1 MILADKII
9 DLRKKAG
16 WSQEELAEKLAVTR
30 QSVSKW
36 EGAQS
41 IPDMD
46 KVVQMSRLFGVTTD
60 YLLKDEIEIAEP
72 TVNADDR
79 QPPLRRVTIGEASDY
94 LALRRT
100 AAPKMALATM
110 LCIFS
115 PIALIGLAA
124 VSELSASAFPLR
136 EETAAGIGL
145 CVLMILVA
153 IAVTLF
159 LSCGNKA
166 KEYEFLEKEPF
177 ETEYGVTGM
186 VKERQKAFKPTYDRM
201 NTIGTVLC
209 VLSFVPLFAVM
220 AVRQDGF
227 FMTMAVCLLLAVVG
241 IGPAEGL
248 QLIRCGPFGEAG
260 GAGLG
265 FHPIH
270 EPGQGDAVGQV
281 GLAEVGLLHRVL
293 DGPAEF
299 RRVGAVP
306 QGHPGGNAGEQGG
319 AHSPGV
325 QHHRLALGQAAG
337 IVIDSL
343 IGPQGHPVGLQRR
356 QHLWGKGRPLGK
368 EKAPLLGEGQVGQHH
383 GGARNVPPL
392 AGSGASRCPPGW

>member
-94 LALRRT
+94 LALRRA

-110 LCIFS
+110 LCVFS

-124 VSELSASAFPLR
+124 VSELSVSIFPIR
-136 EETAAGIGL
+136 EDAAAGIGL
-145 CVLMILVA
+145 CVLLVLVA
-153 IAVTLF
+153 VAVVLF
-159 LSCGNKA
+159 MDCGNKA
-166 KEYEFLEKEPF
+166 KEYDFLEKEPF

-220 AVRQDGF
+220 ALTHEGF

-241 IGPAEGL
+241 VGVYFFVYGGTINGSMEKLLEEGDYTRSEKSRKNVTGPVSVIYWLAVTAVFLIYTFGPNGNGQPRYSWIIWAVAGVL
-248 QLIRCGPFGEAG
+248 YAAVLAVVKLIR
-260 GAGLG
+260 
-265 FHPIH
+265 
-270 EPGQGDAVGQV
+270 
-281 GLAEVGLLHRVL
+281 
-293 DGPAEF
+293 
-299 RRVGAVP
+299 
-306 QGHPGGNAGEQGG
+306 
-319 AHSPGV
+319 
-325 QHHRLALGQAAG
+325 
-337 IVIDSL
+337 
-343 IGPQGHPVGLQRR
+343 
-356 QHLWGKGRPLGK
+356 
-368 EKAPLLGEGQVGQHH
+368 
-383 GGARNVPPL
+383 
-392 AGSGASRCPPGW
+392 SRK

>member
-60 YLLKDEIEIAEP
+60 YLLKDEIETAEP
-72 TVNADDR
+72 TVNEDDH

-94 LALRRT
+94 LALRRA
-100 AAPKMALATM
+100 AAPRIALATM

-124 VSELSASAFPLR
+124 VSELSVSIFPIR
-136 EETAAGIGL
+136 EDAAAGIGL
-145 CVLMILVA
+145 CVLLVLVA
-153 IAVTLF
+153 TAVVLF
-159 LSCGNKA
+159 MDCGNKA
-166 KEYEFLEKEPF
+166 KEYDFLEKEPF

-220 AVRQDGF
+220 AMMHEDF

-241 IGPAEGL
+241 VGVYFFVYGGTVYSSMEKLLEEGDYTRKEKSQKNITGPVSVIYWLAATAVFLIYTFGPNGNGQTRYSWIIWAVAGVL
-248 QLIRCGPFGEAG
+248 YAAVLAVIRLIR
-260 GAGLG
+260 
-265 FHPIH
+265 
-270 EPGQGDAVGQV
+270 
-281 GLAEVGLLHRVL
+281 
-293 DGPAEF
+293 
-299 RRVGAVP
+299 
-306 QGHPGGNAGEQGG
+306 
-319 AHSPGV
+319 
-325 QHHRLALGQAAG
+325 
-337 IVIDSL
+337 
-343 IGPQGHPVGLQRR
+343 
-356 QHLWGKGRPLGK
+356 
-368 EKAPLLGEGQVGQHH
+368 
-383 GGARNVPPL
+383 
-392 AGSGASRCPPGW
+392 SRK

>member
-16 WSQEELAEKLAVTR
+16 GSQEELAEKLAVTR

-60 YLLKDEIEIAEP
+60 YLLKDEIEMAEP

-136 EETAAGIGL
+136 EETSAGICL
-145 CVLMILVA
+145 CVVMILAA

-166 KEYEFLEKEPF
+166 KEYDFLEKEPF

-201 NTIGTVLC
+201 TTIGTVLC
-209 VLSFVPLFAVM
+209 VLSFVPLFAVI
-220 AVRQDGF
+220 AVIQDGF

-241 IGPAEGL
+241 S
-248 QLIRCGPFGEAG
+248 G
-260 GAGLG
+260 G
-265 FHPIH
+265 
-270 EPGQGDAVGQV
+270 
-281 GLAEVGLLHRVL
+281 
-293 DGPAEF
+293 
-299 RRVGAVP
+299 
-306 QGHPGGNAGEQGG
+306 
-319 AHSPGV
+319 
-325 QHHRLALGQAAG
+325 
-337 IVIDSL
+337 
-343 IGPQGHPVGLQRR
+343 
-356 QHLWGKGRPLGK
+356 
-368 EKAPLLGEGQVGQHH
+368 
-383 GGARNVPPL
+383 
-392 AGSGASRCPPGW
+392 

>member
-79 QPPLRRVTIGEASDY
+79 PLRRVTIGEASDY
-94 LALRRT
+94 LALRRA

-110 LCIFS
+110 LCVFS
-115 PIALIGLAA
+115 PIVLIGLAA
-124 VSELSASAFPLR
+124 VSELSVSIFPIR
-136 EETAAGIGL
+136 EDVAAGIGL
-145 CVLMILVA
+145 CVLLVLVA
-153 IAVTLF
+153 IAVVLF
-159 LSCGNKA
+159 MDCGNKA
-166 KEYEFLEKEPF
+166 KEYDFLEKEPF
-177 ETEYGVTGM
+177 ETEYGVAGM

-209 VLSFVPLFAVM
+209 ILSVLPLFATM
-220 AVRQDGF
+220 AFTVGVDF

-241 IGPAEGL
+241 VGVYFFVYGGTINGSMEKLLEEGDYTRSEKSRKNVTGPVSVIYWLAVTAVFLIYTFGPNGNGQPRYSWIIWVVAGVL
-248 QLIRCGPFGEAG
+248 YAAVLAVVKLIR
-260 GAGLG
+260 
-265 FHPIH
+265 
-270 EPGQGDAVGQV
+270 
-281 GLAEVGLLHRVL
+281 
-293 DGPAEF
+293 
-299 RRVGAVP
+299 
-306 QGHPGGNAGEQGG
+306 
-319 AHSPGV
+319 
-325 QHHRLALGQAAG
+325 
-337 IVIDSL
+337 
-343 IGPQGHPVGLQRR
+343 
-356 QHLWGKGRPLGK
+356 
-368 EKAPLLGEGQVGQHH
+368 
-383 GGARNVPPL
+383 
-392 AGSGASRCPPGW
+392 SRK

>member
-46 KVVQMSRLFGVTTD
+46 KVVQMSRLFGVSTD
-60 YLLKDEIEIAEP
+60 YLLKDELETAEP

-94 LALRRT
+94 LALRRV
-100 AAPKMALATM
+100 APPQMALATM
-110 LCIFS
+110 LCVFS
-115 PIALIGLAA
+115 PIVLIGLAA
-124 VSELSASAFPLR
+124 VSDLSVSIFPIR
-136 EETAAGIGL
+136 EDVAAGIGL
-145 CVLMILVA
+145 CVLLVLVA

-159 LSCGNKA
+159 LDCGNKA

-209 VLSFVPLFAVM
+209 ILSVVPLFATM
-220 AVRQDGF
+220 AIAVGEDF

-241 IGPAEGL
+241 VGVYFFVYGGTINGSMEKLLEEGDYTRSEKSRKNITGPVSVIYWLAATAVFMIYTFGSNGNGQPKYSWIVWAVAGVL
-248 QLIRCGPFGEAG
+248 YAAVLAVVKLIR
-260 GAGLG
+260 
-265 FHPIH
+265 
-270 EPGQGDAVGQV
+270 
-281 GLAEVGLLHRVL
+281 
-293 DGPAEF
+293 
-299 RRVGAVP
+299 
-306 QGHPGGNAGEQGG
+306 
-319 AHSPGV
+319 
-325 QHHRLALGQAAG
+325 
-337 IVIDSL
+337 
-343 IGPQGHPVGLQRR
+343 
-356 QHLWGKGRPLGK
+356 
-368 EKAPLLGEGQVGQHH
+368 
-383 GGARNVPPL
+383 
-392 AGSGASRCPPGW
+392 SRK

>member
-60 YLLKDEIEIAEP
+60 YLLKDEIEMAEP

-94 LALRRT
+94 LALRRA

-110 LCIFS
+110 LCVFS

-124 VSELSASAFPLR
+124 VSELSISIFPIR
-136 EETAAGIGL
+136 ENVAAGIGL
-145 CVLMILVA
+145 CVLLVLVA
-153 IAVTLF
+153 IAVVLF
-159 LSCGNKA
+159 MDCRNKA
-166 KEYEFLEKEPF
+166 KEYDFLEKEPF
-177 ETEYGVTGM
+177 ETEYGVAGM

-220 AVRQDGF
+220 ALTHEGF

-241 IGPAEGL
+241 VGVYFFVYGGTINGSMEKLLEEGDYTRSEKSRKNVTGPVSVIYWLAVTAVFLIDTFGL
-248 QLIRCGPFGEAG
+248 NGNGQPRYSWIIWAVAGVLYAAVLAVVKLIR
-260 GAGLG
+260 
-265 FHPIH
+265 
-270 EPGQGDAVGQV
+270 
-281 GLAEVGLLHRVL
+281 
-293 DGPAEF
+293 
-299 RRVGAVP
+299 
-306 QGHPGGNAGEQGG
+306 
-319 AHSPGV
+319 
-325 QHHRLALGQAAG
+325 
-337 IVIDSL
+337 
-343 IGPQGHPVGLQRR
+343 
-356 QHLWGKGRPLGK
+356 
-368 EKAPLLGEGQVGQHH
+368 
-383 GGARNVPPL
+383 
-392 AGSGASRCPPGW
+392 SRK